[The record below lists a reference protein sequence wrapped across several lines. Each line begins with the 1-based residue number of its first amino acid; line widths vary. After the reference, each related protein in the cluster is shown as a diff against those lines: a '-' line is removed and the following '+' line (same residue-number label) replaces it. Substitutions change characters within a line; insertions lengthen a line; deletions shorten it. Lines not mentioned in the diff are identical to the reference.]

1 MIYILYDIL
10 LFLAVPIVVP
20 WYLVR
25 HLRRGRLRKGLGE
38 RLGCIASEKLDVLE
52 DSSPIWVH
60 AVSVGEVMAA
70 KPLLKALKT
79 RWPDRRIVVS
89 TVTETGR
96 KIADGVAE
104 ADLRIFFPFDFGFA
118 VKGALDAIRPSLIVI
133 TETEI
138 WPNFLRHSRRRGI
151 PVVMANGRISDKSF
165 SGYLRFSWLFRR
177 VLDNF
182 AAFCM
187 QTGEDAARIISLG
200 APKDRV
206 HVVMN
211 LKYDIPVMIFPEER
225 KAEIRARYRIPHGIP
240 ILTAGSTHQGE
251 NEAVIRACLA
261 LKEGARKFFLVI
273 APRHPERSGEV
284 ANLLTE
290 AGIPFARRSGLG
302 NGKEWFHPGEA
313 LLVDTVG
320 ELMDLYSIS
329 DLAFVGGSL
338 VPKGGHNVLE
348 PASRG
353 VPVLFGPHMNNF
365 REIAARILECGGGAI
380 VDDPAML
387 AQIFRELLDSPTTR
401 KEMGG
406 RGAELLVANSGST
419 GRHMAVISALLS
431 GQESSEQTGKSV
443 LGESVDA

>member
-1 MIYILYDIL
+1 MIHILYDIL
-10 LFLAVPIVVP
+10 LILAVPVVVP

-38 RLGCIASEKLDVLE
+38 RLGCIATEKLDVLK

-70 KPLLKALKT
+70 KPLLKALKA
-79 RWPDRRIVVS
+79 RWPDRRIVIS

-96 KIADGVAE
+96 EIADGVAD
-104 ADLRIFFPFDFGFA
+104 ADFRIFFPFDFGFA
-118 VKGALDAIRPSLIVI
+118 VKRALDAIRPSLII
-133 TETEI
+133 IAETEI
-138 WPNFLRHSRRRGI
+138 WPNFLRYSRQRGI

-177 VLDNF
+177 VLDDF

-187 QTGEDAARIISLG
+187 QTDEDAARIISLG
-200 APKDRV
+200 APRDRV

-211 LKYDIPVMIFPEER
+211 LKYDIPVMNFPEDR
-225 KAEIRARYRIPHGIP
+225 KAEIRARYRIPQGVP

-251 NEAVIRACLA
+251 EEAVIRACLT
-261 LKEGARKFFLVI
+261 LKAGGGEFFLVI

-284 ANLLTE
+284 ANLLAE

-302 NGKEWFHPGEA
+302 NGKVWFHPGEA

-338 VPKGGHNVLE
+338 VPTGGHNVLE

-365 REIAARILECGGGAI
+365 REIAARILECGGGAR
-380 VDDPAML
+380 VDEPAML
-387 AQIFRELLDSPTTR
+387 AQMIRELLDSPARR
-401 KEMGG
+401 KEMGA
-406 RGAELLVANSGST
+406 RGAELLRENSGST
-419 GRHMAVISALLS
+419 ERHLAVISSLMA
-431 GQESSEQTGKSV
+431 
-443 LGESVDA
+443 GEGAV